1 MSLELDPAPHASLD
15 LGSYS
20 RPITTTSHSAQTHF
34 TRGLIWSY
42 AFNHSEAA
50 SCFTHAA
57 RADPTCAMA
66 YWGLAYALGPNYN
79 KPWEYV
85 SAPELEQA
93 EAAARKAKELIVL
106 DGVNVDVQ
114 PVERAIIEALQHRYH
129 VAMDGELALDR
140 RNEAYA
146 SAMGNVHAAFP
157 ADLDVCALYA
167 DALMNLTPWALWDL
181 PTGLPAPGAST
192 LTIKSVL
199 ESAFALPGGLQHP
212 ALLHFYIHLM
222 EMSPRP
228 EAALPHANALR
239 DLVPG
244 AGHLQHMPTHID
256 ILCGDYASAI
266 TSNTAA
272 IRADEEYLRSP
283 RAAEERGGGFYT
295 LYRVHNHHFKIYAA
309 MFAAQSRVALASV
322 QELEKVLNEDVVSA
336 MPDLVEGFA
345 GIRVHVL
352 VRFGRWADLCA
363 LPLPTNTDLYLVT
376 TAMTHYGKAIALAA
390 TGRITDSA
398 TEQSLFRA
406 SVLRVPESRMLFN
419 NKCSDILAI
428 AGAMLDGELAYRRG
442 DFSRAFTDLQKAVRL
457 DDALPYDE
465 PWGWMQPTRHA
476 YGALLVE
483 QGRTADAV
491 RVYAA
496 DLGLDGGVARPLW
509 HLNNVWALSGYHEC
523 LVGLGRDEEAR
534 AVEPV
539 LRRAVEGAN
548 IPIRSSC
555 FCRLTEAK
563 KAE

>member
-1 MSLELDPAPHASLD
+1 MSLELDPAPAPHASYN

-20 RPITTTSHSAQTHF
+20 RPITTSSHSAQTHF
-34 TRGLIWSY
+34 THGLIWSY

-50 SCFTHAA
+50 SCFTLAA

-85 SAPELEQA
+85 SPPELKQA
-93 EAAARKAKELIVL
+93 QAAAVKAKELIVV
-106 DGVNVDVQ
+106 DGVNVE

-129 VAMDGELALDR
+129 VDGELDR

-146 SAMGNVHAAFP
+146 SAMGKVHADFLG
-157 ADLDVCALYA
+157 DLDVCALYA

-199 ESAFALPGGLQHP
+199 ESALSLSGGLQHP
-212 ALLHFYIHLM
+212 ALLHLYIHLM
-222 EMSPRP
+222 EMSPHP
-228 EAALPHANALR
+228 ESALPHANKLR

-266 TSNTAA
+266 SSNSAA
-272 IRADEEYLRSP
+272 IRADEEYLSRSP
-283 RAAEERGGGFYT
+283 RADEEESGGGFYT

-309 MFAAQSRVALASV
+309 MFAAQSRIALAGAHD
-322 QELEKVLNEDVVSA
+322 LEKVLNDDVVRA

-345 GIRVHVL
+345 GIGIHVL
-352 VRFGRWADLCA
+352 VRFGRWADLSA
-363 LPLPTNTDLYLVT
+363 VPLPANADLYRVT
-376 TAMTHYGKAIALAA
+376 TAMTHYGKGVAFAA
-390 TGRITDSA
+390 TGRIQESA
-398 TEQSLFRA
+398 AEQLLFRE

-419 NKCSDILAI
+419 NKCTDVLAV

-442 DFSRAFTDLQKAVRL
+442 DFDAAFTDLQKAVQL

-483 QGRTADAV
+483 QGRAAEAV
-491 RVYAA
+491 RVYGA
-496 DLGLDGGVARPLW
+496 DLGLDGSVPRPLW

-523 LVGLGRDEEAR
+523 LVRLGRDEEAR
-534 AVEPV
+534 AVEPR
-539 LRRAVEGAN
+539 LRKAVEGAD
-548 IPIRSSC
+548 IPIKSSC
-555 FCRLTEAK
+555 FCRLTEGK
-563 KAE
+563 KVE